1 MPVRLRKR
9 ADGGLELKTGRL
21 RDRRL
26 GCVTSLPRVCINRQ
40 LSDVDC
46 WDVTSICP
54 GIEGPGT
61 CLLFSV
67 STALS
72 VVSCLIVSL
81 AELYLRNP
89 AVPGYSSI

>member
-40 LSDVDC
+40 LRDVGY
-46 WDVTSICP
+46 WEVTSIWP
-54 GIEGPGT
+54 GNRRTGT

-81 AELYLRNP
+81 AELYRRNP